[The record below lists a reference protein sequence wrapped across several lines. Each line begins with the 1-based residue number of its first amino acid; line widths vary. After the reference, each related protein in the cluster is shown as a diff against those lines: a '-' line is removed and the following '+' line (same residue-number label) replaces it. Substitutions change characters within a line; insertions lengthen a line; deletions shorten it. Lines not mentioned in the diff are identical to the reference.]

1 MTATQ
6 SRPERGWRGRGRG
19 ASVQRCG
26 PAWQGWG
33 PGAPVQRCGPANA
46 AAAVKG
52 REEVPRELRTE
63 LPRDPAGPLVGTRP
77 TK

>member
-1 MTATQ
+1 M
-6 SRPERGWRGRGRG
+6 RPHLGLSFQDDGNELLTSKVGFLPKPRG
-19 ASVQRCG
+19 
-26 PAWQGWG
+26 
-33 PGAPVQRCGPANA
+33 